1 MNKYKIMQNILE
13 IKNLSKIFVS
23 GILRP
28 KKFTAVD
35 NVSFDLNEGEIL
47 ALLGSNGAGKTTLM
61 QMLLSTLTPST
72 GSIKYFGKSLK
83 KHRSEILKHV
93 GFASSYTKLPPNLL
107 VKENMVIL
115 GNLYGLSEKEAL
127 KNSFELLEKLNMGHL
142 FDKKN
147 GVLSAGQSAIVQ
159 IVKALMI
166 NPKIIIL
173 DEPMAAL
180 DVDIA
185 QQARDLIKDYN
196 RENGLAVIIT
206 SHNMEE
212 VEQLVDRVLIMK
224 EGKLIAN
231 ATPQELIKKVKTAH
245 IELYTEQ
252 TKKLEIFLHENN
264 LKWKFADGEYSLK
277 IDEGKIAD
285 FLQDLQL
292 NTIKFNQISIKRPTL
307 EDYFKVVNKKLGS
320 K

>member
-1 MNKYKIMQNILE
+1 MQNILE
-13 IKNLSKIFVS
+13 VKNLTKNFIS
-23 GILRP
+23 GIFNP
-28 KKFTAVD
+28 KKFIAVD
-35 NVSFDLNEGEIL
+35 NVSFELNQGEIL

-61 QMLLSTLTPST
+61 QMLLSTLTPTS

-83 KHRSEILKHV
+83 KHRSDILKQV

-115 GNLYGLSEKEAL
+115 GNLYGLTEKQAL
-127 KNSFELLEKLNMGHL
+127 QNSFELLEQLNMSHL
-142 FDKKN
+142 FNKKN

-159 IVKALMI
+159 LVKALMI
-166 NPKIIIL
+166 KPKIIIL

-185 QQARDLIKDYN
+185 QEARDLIKDYN
-196 RENGLAVIIT
+196 KKNGLAVIIT

-231 ATPQELIKKVKTAH
+231 ATPYELIKKVKTAH
-245 IELYTEQ
+245 IELCTAQTE
-252 TKKLEIFLHENN
+252 KFENFLQEKNMP
-264 LKWKFADGEYSLK
+264 WQFIEGEYNFK
-277 IDEGKIAD
+277 IDEKMITD
-285 FLQDLQL
+285 FLQALQKDK
-292 NTIKFNQISIKRPTL
+292 IKFTEISIKRPTL
-307 EDYFKVVNKKLGS
+307 EDYFKVVNKNRTKNEF
-320 K
+320 